1 MEQLNTDALNT
12 FLLEAN
18 RAVTSLT
25 VASSAHAWMFYT
37 LVVGILATWLAL
49 KLFKQKDSGLYA
61 AILICIPIIFTGV
74 LAYKYTPENVWKFYK
89 GGATCIKMIDPST
102 GLDPVSSQII
112 KDIYQISKEHTIYR
126 GESPAID
133 AAGQRLLQ
141 DKLIEYVT
149 ILRDAKRIQTA
160 FPLLYILLQI
170 SALSG
175 IVLLWRLRGKIGAAA
190 QTTVWCLWGTA
201 AFVIYM
207 YPIHYEVW
215 GEKMHLPCLALTLFA
230 ITRIVAIW
238 RQEKIH
244 RNISPQ

>member
-1 MEQLNTDALNT
+1 MEKVNTDALNA

-25 VASSAHAWMFYT
+25 VASSAHALMFYT
-37 LVVGILATWLAL
+37 LIAGVVATWLAL
-49 KLFKQKDSGLYA
+49 WVSKRKGIGIYIPVLV
-61 AILICIPIIFTGV
+61 CIPIIFAGV
-74 LAYKYTPENVWKFYK
+74 LACKYAPSNVYKFYR
-89 GGATCIKMIDPST
+89 GGATSIKMIDPST

-175 IVLLWRLRGKIGAAA
+175 IVLLWRLRGKARTVA
-190 QTTVWCLWGTA
+190 TTAVWSLWGAA

-215 GEKMHLPCLALTLFA
+215 GEKMHLPCLAITLFA
-230 ITRIVAIW
+230 ITRIVTTW
-238 RQEKIH
+238 RRETVV
-244 RNISPQ
+244 NT